1 MMLHPTA
8 QLRSRLGLWRRRAAT
23 AMEYLFVL
31 SLILVVAITAIGY
44 FGQSTRDTTQKAA
57 DSINKAT
64 SGK

>member
-1 MMLHPTA
+1 MLNETSAEPE
-8 QLRSRLGLWRRRAAT
+8 RGLRRRRGTT

-44 FGQSTRDTTQKAA
+44 FGQSTRATTQKASDA
-57 DSINKAT
+57 IKKAT